1 MLHNKANDP
10 YFIFS
15 LDILNA
21 LVKAKT
27 IKLVGNFPPTI
38 TFCKFS
44 SFCGVI
50 LLNVYLLYKP
60 FVSQTIVCHFAPFLF
75 VILLFVFYSRLLI
88 TPLVSSNFSAA
99 SLLSKQNKN
108 QIKQNRAKPHT
119 FTSLHMGFVIL
130 YLHFLANTVFS
141 HKPVTICSMLEDAQI
156 AQRVLKDKMLL

>member
-10 YFIFS
+10 YYIFS

-44 SFCGVI
+44 SFCVVI
-50 LLNVYLLYKP
+50 LLNVYLLYKL
-60 FVSQTIVCHFAPFLF
+60 FVV

-156 AQRVLKDKMLL
+156 A